1 MQESRRLAGRE
12 SLGDCLNLQLTGVRK
27 RNLVMALET
36 NLEDKSHLPYEM
48 LGAGVDPLANG
59 LQGEL
64 EGSAQLLISSFS
76 TQSSSRKLV
85 LILFN
90 RNFDR
95 GEGKVASCGLL

>member
-12 SLGDCLNLQLTGVRK
+12 SLGDCLHLQLTGVRK

-64 EGSAQLLISSFS
+64 EGPALLISSFS

-90 RNFDR
+90 RNSDR
-95 GEGKVASCGLL
+95 GEGRVASCRLL